1 MTNTII
7 RAPRRRRFL
16 VVDQTVIDDDR
27 LSLAGRGLLVILLSK
42 PDDWQVRVSDLRRR
56 CRVGR
61 DYVYKLLSELKEL
74 GYIRYEFNRTAS
86 GRMAG
91 GTYYV
96 HEIATETPSINP
108 RPDLPEA
115 AAPNPPMPEAILN
128 TQRDSITTTTVV
140 ESSGGAECPKELIFP
155 DGLLD
160 TERDLAGRLVADLGT
175 ALRQPVLDELA
186 GLMKAGK
193 VREVPLACLRGIVAK
208 AKTGAF
214 TPDRALRVAQARRE
228 RRRSEEALE
237 RARARQPDFPGK
249 PDAQSR

>member
-1 MTNTII
+1 
-7 RAPRRRRFL
+7 

-27 LSLAGRGLLVILLSK
+27 LSLAGRGLLLTLLSK

-61 DYVYKLLSELKEL
+61 DYVYKLLGELKDL

-96 HEIATETPSINP
+96 HEIPTEIRSIEP
-108 RPDLPEA
+108 LPDSPEA
-115 AAPNPPMPEAILN
+115 AAPNPPTTDAIPN

-140 ESSGGAECPKELIFP
+140 ESGGESELAKNLVFP

-160 TERDLAGRLVADLGT
+160 TERALAERLVAELGI
-175 ALRQPVLDELA
+175 ALRRPVLDELA
-186 GLMKAGK
+186 GLMKADK

-237 RARARQPDFPGK
+237 RARARRPDFSHK
-249 PDAQSR
+249 LDTESR

>member
-1 MTNTII
+1 M
-7 RAPRRRRFL
+7 
-16 VVDQTVIDDDR
+16 VDQTVIDDDR
-27 LSLAGRGLLVILLSK
+27 LSLAGRGLLVTLLSK

-61 DYVYKLLSELKEL
+61 DSVYKLLSELKEL

-96 HEIATETPSINP
+96 HEIATEGPSIKP
-108 RPDLPEA
+108 RPGLPEA
-115 AAPNPPMPEAILN
+115 VALNPTKQEAIPN
-128 TQRDSITTTTVV
+128 TPRDSITTTTVV
-140 ESSGGAECPKELIFP
+140 ESGGGAKDLIFP

-160 TERDLAGRLVADLGT
+160 TERNLAVRLVAELGT
-175 ALRQPVLDELA
+175 ALQQSVLDELA

-193 VREVPLACLRGIVAK
+193 IREVPLACLRGIVAK
-208 AKTGAF
+208 AKAGAF

-228 RRRSEEALE
+228 RQHSEQALE
-237 RARARQPDFPGK
+237 RARARKPSFSGTPDT
-249 PDAQSR
+249 RNR

>member
-1 MTNTII
+1 LT
-7 RAPRRRRFL
+7 
-16 VVDQTVIDDDR
+16 
-27 LSLAGRGLLVILLSK
+27 LLSK

-61 DYVYKLLSELKEL
+61 DYVYKLLGELKDL

-96 HEIATETPSINP
+96 HEIPTEAPSVEP
-108 RPDLPEA
+108 HPDSPEA
-115 AAPNPPMPEAILN
+115 AAPNPLTPDAIPN

-140 ESSGGAECPKELIFP
+140 ESGGGAECAKELIFP
-155 DGLLD
+155 DDLLD
-160 TERDLAGRLVADLGT
+160 SERDLAGRLVAELGA

-193 VREVPLACLRGIVAK
+193 VREVPLACLRGIVAEAK
-208 AKTGAF
+208 AGAF
-214 TPDRALRVAQARRE
+214 TPDRALRVGAGAARTSAF
-228 RRRSEEALE
+228 RRSVGAS
-237 RARARQPDFPGK
+237 AG
-249 PDAQSR
+249 

>member
-1 MTNTII
+1 
-7 RAPRRRRFL
+7 
-16 VVDQTVIDDDR
+16 VVDQSVIDDDR
-27 LSLAGRGLLVILLSK
+27 LSLAGRGLLVTLLSK

-74 GYIRYEFNRTAS
+74 GYVRYEFNRTAS

-96 HEIATETPSINP
+96 HEIAAETPAIEP

-115 AAPNPPMPEAILN
+115 VTPNPPQQEAIPN

-140 ESSGGAECPKELIFP
+140 ECGGGAKDLIFP

-160 TERDLAGRLVADLGT
+160 SERKLAVRLVAELST
-175 ALRQPVLDELA
+175 TLQQPVLDELA

-193 VREVPLACLRGIVAK
+193 IRAVPLACLRGIVAK
-208 AKTGAF
+208 AKAGAF

-228 RRRSEEALE
+228 RRCAEEALE
-237 RARARQPDFPGK
+237 RARARKPGCAGT
-249 PDAQSR
+249 PGSQSG

>member
-1 MTNTII
+1 
-7 RAPRRRRFL
+7 
-16 VVDQTVIDDDR
+16 VVDQSVIDDDR
-27 LSLAGRGLLVILLSK
+27 LSLAGRGLLVTLLSK

-61 DYVYKLLSELKEL
+61 DYVYKLLTELKEL
-74 GYIRYEFNRTAS
+74 GYVRYEFNRTAS

-96 HEIATETPSINP
+96 HEIAAEAPAIEP

-115 AAPNPPMPEAILN
+115 VTPNPPQQEAIPN

-140 ESSGGAECPKELIFP
+140 ASGGGAKDLIFP

-160 TERDLAGRLVADLGT
+160 SERKLAGQLVAELSM
-175 ALRQPVLDELA
+175 ALQQPVLDELA

-193 VREVPLACLRGIVAK
+193 IRAVPLACLRGIVAK
-208 AKTGAF
+208 AKAGKF
-214 TPDRALRVAQARRE
+214 TPDRALRVAQARWE
-228 RRRSEEALE
+228 RQHSENVLA
-237 RARARQPDFPGK
+237 RARARQPGLSGS
-249 PDAQSR
+249 ASAG